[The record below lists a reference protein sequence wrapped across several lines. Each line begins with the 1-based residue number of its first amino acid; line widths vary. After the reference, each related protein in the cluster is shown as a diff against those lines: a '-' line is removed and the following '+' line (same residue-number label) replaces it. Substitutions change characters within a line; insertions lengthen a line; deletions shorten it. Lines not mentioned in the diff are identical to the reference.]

1 MELARGLL
9 TNAEEAAG
17 VAARVGGIGVAVD
30 HPIKHDEERAIWETM
45 ASREALRCS
54 YAWAKMTTS
63 SRDEGCCRATSV
75 HRGSLSR

>member
-30 HPIKHDEERAIWETM
+30 HPVKHDEERAI
-45 ASREALRCS
+45 
-54 YAWAKMTTS
+54 
-63 SRDEGCCRATSV
+63 
-75 HRGSLSR
+75 